1 MSLTDIMQTL
11 EQQTELYEQ
20 LLNTAKEKTPV
31 LIHNEVEQLNGL
43 VQRERK
49 LIAQAEKLEQARILH
64 THRFFSSLGYI
75 SRMNTLRELIR
86 AVNHPEEKQLLL
98 NKQQE
103 LQELLGELKRNNDL
117 NQQLIQQS
125 LAFIN
130 YSIDLVVDDPAEDV
144 VYQHPQKG
152 PAGGGRNG
160 IFDTRA

>member
-11 EQQTELYEQ
+11 EQQTGLYEQ

-49 LIAQAEKLEQARILH
+49 LIAEAEKLEQARILH
-64 THRFFSSLGYI
+64 THRYFSSLGYI

-86 AVNHPEEKQLLL
+86 AVNQPEEKQQLL

-103 LQELLGELKRNNDL
+103 LQAVLGELKRNNDL

-130 YSIDLVVDDPAEDV
+130 YSIDLVVDDPTEDL

-152 PAGGGRNG
+152 QAGNSRNG

>member
-43 VQRERK
+43 VQKERK
-49 LIAQAEKLEQARILH
+49 LIAQAEKLEQSRILH
-64 THRFFSSLGYI
+64 THRYFSSLGYI

-86 AVNHPEEKQLLL
+86 SVNHPEEKQQLL

-103 LQELLGELKRNNDL
+103 LQELLRELKRNNEL

-130 YSIDLVVDDPAEDV
+130 YSIDLVVDDPTEDV

-152 PAGGGRNG
+152 LAGSVKSG